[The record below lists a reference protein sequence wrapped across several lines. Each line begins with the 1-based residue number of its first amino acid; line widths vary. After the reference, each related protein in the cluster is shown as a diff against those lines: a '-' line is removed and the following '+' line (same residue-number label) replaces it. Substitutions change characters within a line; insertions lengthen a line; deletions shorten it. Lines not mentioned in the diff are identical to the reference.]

1 MMRAGKDNIFLILS
15 LKSWIWSISWTFSC
29 SSSSEGDDEED
40 LDDDIADNDDSD
52 NWDQKPLLDQQL
64 SSPSP
69 QSKSQIN
76 TTSDTSWNTS
86 ISSTDCSISSS
97 ITSSL
102 TSSSSSLS
110 LTPSSLSSS
119 DTSSLLDPMLTHH
132 PGSEV
137 AKLCNNNNN
146 EDLMKDFPDFVDF
159 VDTLHGM
166 PDIDFEDN
174 FEMFPCWAFLKECF
188 PMISYKYFTYFSWLR
203 NECWVTFCWELH
215 SQQKWTQ
222 HWFLLL

>member
-1 MMRAGKDNIFLILS
+1 M
-15 LKSWIWSISWTFSC
+15 KSWIWSISWTFY
-29 SSSSEGDDEED
+29 SSSSEGDEEED

-174 FEMFPCWAFLKECF
+174 FEMFPCWAFLKNVF
-188 PMISYKYFTYFSWLR
+188 PWFHTSTSLQLSEKWLLSLILLRRHFSAKMNSAVILA
-203 NECWVTFCWELH
+203 
-215 SQQKWTQ
+215 
-222 HWFLLL
+222 